1 MLVFLGQDD
10 VQGTV
15 DSLFWNEYVCVIGKP
30 SLQRFM

>member
-1 MLVFLGQDD
+1 MTIWELND

-30 SLQRFM
+30 SLQRLM